1 MTKMSGVL
9 ATLSKRPTGFYH
21 QLWQNPKK
29 GCFLV
34 ILACFGPF
42 GPECQKGQIW
52 AEGAKYYPISPWYG
66 PCPGQ
71 GCSGVLIGERGQK
84 GSKGVKRAKTPLFT
98 CRIMGIPGPVLAR
111 CAQMTQNDPFG
122 GSKRGQKGSK
132 GVKRGQKGPYTILL
146 PPGMGHALARGAQ
159 MAQKGSK

>member
-84 GSKGVKRAKTPLFT
+84 GSKGVISG
-98 CRIMGIPGPVLAR
+98 C
-111 CAQMTQNDPFG
+111 
-122 GSKRGQKGSK
+122 
-132 GVKRGQKGPYTILL
+132 KGPYSILL
-146 PPGMGHALARGAQ
+146 PPVFGSCIAIVAQGVKMGHF
-159 MAQKGSK
+159 GSF

>member
-1 MTKMSGVL
+1 MSLCSRWGFGPFIGPLAIMAQKGQKGSKMTKMSGVL
-9 ATLSKRPTGFYH
+9 ATLSKRPTDYYH

-42 GPECQKGQIW
+42 GPECQKGSKWPKGPIW
-52 AEGAKYYPISPWYG
+52 YPITPWYG

-84 GSKGVKRAKTPLFT
+84 GSKGVISGCT
-98 CRIMGIPGPVLAR
+98 
-111 CAQMTQNDPFG
+111 
-122 GSKRGQKGSK
+122 
-132 GVKRGQKGPYTILL
+132 GPYTILL